1 MCSPSFHMF
10 LFNLSGTVDEKRWGF
25 FVFQTDNSD
34 AEAYRFAM
42 FVPQMVQR
50 TLNPKRISL
59 SIKKS
64 LNENTDEL
72 ARRLSTSK
80 KKNVRGPNKWA
91 FLHIGWIGPS
101 FRHRLGIVKVVFVCG
116 LRFVE
121 IADWHLQ
128 AFSGRQKQTNAVRAS
143 FIAKPPS
150 FYNIF

>member
-1 MCSPSFHMF
+1 
-10 LFNLSGTVDEKRWGF
+10 
-25 FVFQTDNSD
+25 
-34 AEAYRFAM
+34 
-42 FVPQMVQR
+42 MVQR

-64 LNENTDEL
+64 LNKNTDEL

-80 KKNVRGPNKWA
+80 KTNVRGPNKWA

-150 FYNIF
+150 FYNIFWKQTPPIACVFHGAVGRSFVAKPPSFYNVFWRLTPAPTLFFVF